1 MTGLRFNLL
10 FENEGIASKGVRLL
24 RHQQTGVA
32 RRSSYVLWRD
42 APGAFESWQSCQLAS
57 RAAYFDASH
66 WASFVVPPDGSTLF
80 VGLYQVRGSADVP
93 VGWIDPLYDTLL
105 EEREARAC
113 HLYQLERSDVA
124 ADYIGRLRIDWG
136 AGTRSWVQ
144 RADTPNG
151 NKKIVELA
159 ASFQEDVF
167 PGYAGFISSLAAL
180 PNLPLGW
187 HAALSAARGVYLL
200 TCPRTREQYVGSAY
214 GADGFLGRWQV
225 YLQSGHGGNVA
236 LKSREPS
243 DYQIS
248 ILEVAGSI
256 ASAEEII
263 AIEQRWKEKLQ
274 SREMG
279 LNRN

>member
-1 MTGLRFNLL
+1 MTGFRFNLL
-10 FENEGIASKGVRLL
+10 LETEGISPKEVRLL

-32 RRSSYVLWRD
+32 RCSSYVLWRD
-42 APGAFESWQSCQLAS
+42 TPGAFESWQSCQLAS
-57 RAAYFDASH
+57 RASYFDASH

-80 VGLYQVRGSADVP
+80 VGLYRVRGRADVP
-93 VGWIDPLYDTLL
+93 VGWIDPLFDVPLV
-105 EEREARAC
+105 EREKREC

-124 ADYIGRLRIDWG
+124 AEYIGRLRIDWG
-136 AGTRSWVQ
+136 VGTRSWVQ
-144 RADTPNG
+144 RADAPNG
-151 NKKIVELA
+151 NKKIVELTKV
-159 ASFQEDVF
+159 FQEDEF

-180 PNLPLGW
+180 PSLPLGW
-187 HAALSAARGVYLL
+187 HTALSAARGVYLL

-225 YLQSGHGGNVA
+225 YLQGGHGGNVG

-256 ASAEEII
+256 ATSEEII
-263 AIEQRWKEKLQ
+263 AMEQRWKEKLQ